1 MNKAII
7 YLMSY
12 IESGLILIAGS
23 VIYSIVLLRSD
34 MTMTLVYIVP
44 FVIRNFVL
52 ALATLVKVDSEDLNS
67 DKVWIFSFV
76 ISFFILLATMY
87 AVITGNELVI
97 ITRMAVI
104 MPIIEAY
111 RMVVVS
117 HKYKTMMKG

>member
-23 VIYSIVLLRSD
+23 VVYSIVLLRSD

-67 DKVWIFSFV
+67 DKVWILSFV
-76 ISFFILLATMY
+76 ISFFILLAAMY

-104 MPIIEAY
+104 MLIIEAY

>member
-23 VIYSIVLLRSD
+23 VVYSIVLLRSD

-76 ISFFILLATMY
+76 ISFFILLAAMY

-97 ITRMAVI
+97 ITRMAII

-117 HKYKTMMKG
+117 HKYKTIMKG

>member
-52 ALATLVKVDSEDLNS
+52 ALATLVKVDSEGLNS

-76 ISFFILLATMY
+76 ISFFILLAAMY

>member
-67 DKVWIFSFV
+67 DKVCIFSFV
-76 ISFFILLATMY
+76 ISFFILLAAMY

-97 ITRMAVI
+97 ITRMAII

-111 RMVVVS
+111 RMVVVP

>member
-12 IESGLILIAGS
+12 IESGLIFIAGS
-23 VIYSIVLLRSD
+23 VVYSIVLLRSD
-34 MTMTLVYIVP
+34 MIMTLVYIVP

-76 ISFFILLATMY
+76 ISFFILLAAMY

>member
-12 IESGLILIAGS
+12 IESGLLLIAGS
-23 VIYSIVLLRSD
+23 VVYSIVLLRSD

-67 DKVWIFSFV
+67 DKVWILSFV
-76 ISFFILLATMY
+76 ISFFILLAAMY

>member
-23 VIYSIVLLRSD
+23 VVYSIVLLRSD

-67 DKVWIFSFV
+67 DKVWILSFV
-76 ISFFILLATMY
+76 ISFFILLAAMY
-87 AVITGNELVI
+87 AVLTGNELVI

>member
-76 ISFFILLATMY
+76 ISFFILLAAMY

>member
-1 MNKAII
+1 MNKTII

-23 VIYSIVLLRSD
+23 VVYPIVLLRSD

-67 DKVWIFSFV
+67 DKVWILSFV
-76 ISFFILLATMY
+76 ISFFILLAAMY

-97 ITRMAVI
+97 ITRMTVI

-117 HKYKTMMKG
+117 HKYKTMIKG

>member
-67 DKVWIFSFV
+67 DKVWILSFV
-76 ISFFILLATMY
+76 ISFVILLAAMY

-97 ITRMAVI
+97 ITRMAII

>member
-97 ITRMAVI
+97 ITRLAVI

>member
-76 ISFFILLATMY
+76 ISFFILLAAMY

-97 ITRMAVI
+97 ITRMAII

>member
-1 MNKAII
+1 M
-7 YLMSY
+7 
-12 IESGLILIAGS
+12 
-23 VIYSIVLLRSD
+23 
-34 MTMTLVYIVP
+34 
-44 FVIRNFVL
+44 
-52 ALATLVKVDSEDLNS
+52 ATLVKVDSEDLNS

>member
-104 MPIIEAY
+104 IPIIEAY

>member
-1 MNKAII
+1 MNKAMI

-23 VIYSIVLLRSD
+23 VVYSIVLLRSD

-76 ISFFILLATMY
+76 ISFFILLAAMY

>member
-67 DKVWIFSFV
+67 DKVWILSFV
-76 ISFFILLATMY
+76 ISFFILLAAMY

>member
-87 AVITGNELVI
+87 AVIT
-97 ITRMAVI
+97 
-104 MPIIEAY
+104 
-111 RMVVVS
+111 
-117 HKYKTMMKG
+117 

>member
-1 MNKAII
+1 MNKTII

-23 VIYSIVLLRSD
+23 VVYPIVLLRSD

-52 ALATLVKVDSEDLNS
+52 ALVTLVKVDSEDPNS

-76 ISFFILLATMY
+76 ISFFILLAAMY

-97 ITRMAVI
+97 ITRMTVI

>member
-23 VIYSIVLLRSD
+23 VVYSIVLLRSD

-67 DKVWIFSFV
+67 DKVCIFSFV
-76 ISFFILLATMY
+76 ISFFILLAAMY
-87 AVITGNELVI
+87 AEITGNELVI

>member
-76 ISFFILLATMY
+76 ISFFIVLAAMY

>member
-23 VIYSIVLLRSD
+23 VVYSIVLLRSD

-76 ISFFILLATMY
+76 ISFFILLAAMY

>member
-23 VIYSIVLLRSD
+23 VVYSIVLLRSD

-67 DKVWIFSFV
+67 DKVWILSFV
-76 ISFFILLATMY
+76 ISFVILLAAMY

>member
-23 VIYSIVLLRSD
+23 VVYSIVLLRSD

-67 DKVWIFSFV
+67 DKVWILSFV
-76 ISFFILLATMY
+76 ISFFILLAAMY